1 MNFILE
7 VLLKILLLPILL
19 EATSKNSCL
28 NGYFKDSES
37 KCLPCQIENVVY
49 FGNNLEVR
57 FFFFY
62 QIALLPKKFYTE
74 SLVWEKLI
82 CGLFSRVVERVVKTY

>member
-57 FFFFY
+57 FFFFIKLHY
-62 QIALLPKKFYTE
+62 FLKNFTLK
-74 SLVWEKLI
+74 VWYGK
-82 CGLFSRVVERVVKTY
+82 S